1 MVDEAAASAS
11 EASVTEVAQTLEPN
25 QASIEATVES
35 VVQGGAESSCNN
47 NNNNNAA
54 ESAVTDV
61 VSEEDREKTLEF
73 ADELTEKGSVFLK
86 EMDFAEA
93 VDCFSRA
100 LEIRYRFENY
110 ASRFGSEIQMR
121 VFVWYE
127 FRVAH
132 YGELAAECVNAY
144 YKYGSAL
151 LEKAQAEADPLGNMP
166 KKEGETQQESSY
178 KNTANGE
185 PLAASVVS
193 SDPERQGSSS
203 GGQEGTESL
212 IMLLDSKA
220 MSGSGGQEQGGD
232 GEDSQDDDLSDADAD
247 EDESDLDMAWK
258 MLDIA
263 RAITDKQATD
273 TMEKVDILST
283 LAEISLERE
292 DIETSLSDY
301 KNALSILERLVEP
314 DSRHTAELNFRI
326 CICLETGC
334 QPKEAIPYCQKA
346 LLICKARME
355 RLTNEIK
362 GPSASAT
369 SSTVSEIEEGIQQS
383 SNVPY
388 IDKSASDKEAEIGVL
403 SGLAEDLEKKA
414 SELNLSV
421 LEDLKQQAEN
431 PKQLLAELMGMASAK
446 PNAGDKVV
454 PAVAGEMSS
463 SRMGT
468 ANNGKDLESPTV
480 STAHTV
486 AAGGGTA
493 SSSGV
498 THLGVV
504 GRGVKRV
511 LMNATSAESSPAKK
525 LAPESSNKAD
535 GNSS

>member
-100 LEIRYRFENY
+100 LEIR
-110 ASRFGSEIQMR
+110 
-121 VFVWYE
+121 
-127 FRVAH
+127 VAH

-203 GGQEGTESL
+203 GGQE
-212 IMLLDSKA
+212 
-220 MSGSGGQEQGGD
+220 GSGGQEQGGD

-403 SGLAEDLEKKA
+403 SGLAEDLEKK
-414 SELNLSV
+414 

>member
-1 MVDEAAASAS
+1 MVDEAASAS
-11 EASVTEVAQTLEPN
+11 EASVTELAQTLEPN
-25 QASIEATVES
+25 QASIEATVGS
-35 VVQGGAESSCNN
+35 AAQGGAESSCNN
-47 NNNNNAA
+47 NNNAA
-54 ESAVTDV
+54 ESAVTDI
-61 VSEEDREKTLEF
+61 VSEEEREKTLEF

-100 LEIRYRFENY
+100 LEI
-110 ASRFGSEIQMR
+110 
-121 VFVWYE
+121 
-127 FRVAH
+127 RVAH

-166 KKEGETQQESSY
+166 KKEGETQQESSD
-178 KNTANGE
+178 KDTANGE
-185 PLAASVVS
+185 TLAASVVS

-203 GGQEGTESL
+203 GGQEG
-212 IMLLDSKA
+212 
-220 MSGSGGQEQGGD
+220 SGGQEQGEA

-346 LLICKARME
+346 LLICKARVE

-388 IDKSASDKEAEIGVL
+388 IDKSASDKEAEIG
-403 SGLAEDLEKKA
+403 
-414 SELNLSV
+414 

-454 PAVAGEMSS
+454 PAGAGEMSS

-480 STAHTV
+480 STAHTG

-511 LMNATSAESSPAKK
+511 LMNATSAESNPSKK
-525 LAPESSNKAD
+525 LAPESSNKAY

>member
-1 MVDEAAASAS
+1 MVDEAAAAAASAS
-11 EASVTEVAQTLEPN
+11 EASVTELAQTLEPN

-35 VVQGGAESSCNN
+35 VVQGGTESTC
-47 NNNNNAA
+47 NNNAA

-61 VSEEDREKTLEF
+61 VSEEEREKTLEF

-86 EMDFAEA
+86 EMDFEEA

-100 LEIRYRFENY
+100 LEIRVE
-110 ASRFGSEIQMR
+110 
-121 VFVWYE
+121 
-127 FRVAH
+127 H

-166 KKEGETQQESSY
+166 KKEGETQQESSN
-178 KNTANGE
+178 KNAANGE

-203 GGQEGTESL
+203 GGQEG
-212 IMLLDSKA
+212 
-220 MSGSGGQEQGGD
+220 SGGQEQGED

-263 RAITDKQATD
+263 RAISDKQSTD
-273 TMEKVDILST
+273 TMEKVDILCT

-301 KNALSILERLVEP
+301 KSALSILERLVEP
-314 DSRHTAELNFRI
+314 DSRHIAELNFRI

-334 QPKEAIPYCQKA
+334 QSKEAIEYCQKA
-346 LLICKARME
+346 LLICKARMG
-355 RLTNEIK
+355 RLTNEVKAPI
-362 GPSASAT
+362 ASAT

-403 SGLAEDLEKKA
+403 SGLAEDLEKK
-414 SELNLSV
+414 

-446 PNAGDKVV
+446 PNAGDKGV

-480 STAHTV
+480 STAHTGAV
-486 AAGGGTA
+486 GGAAG

-511 LMNATSAESSPAKK
+511 LLNATSAESSPSKK

>member
-220 MSGSGGQEQGGD
+220 MSGCWCRIYIIWLMNQTIRFCFVVAD
-232 GEDSQDDDLSDADAD
+232 FFLTLSFFF
-247 EDESDLDMAWK
+247 
-258 MLDIA
+258 
-263 RAITDKQATD
+263 
-273 TMEKVDILST
+273 LS
-283 LAEISLERE
+283 S
-292 DIETSLSDY
+292 
-301 KNALSILERLVEP
+301 NW
-314 DSRHTAELNFRI
+314 
-326 CICLETGC
+326 C
-334 QPKEAIPYCQKA
+334 
-346 LLICKARME
+346 
-355 RLTNEIK
+355 IK
-362 GPSASAT
+362 G
-369 SSTVSEIEEGIQQS
+369 
-383 SNVPY
+383 
-388 IDKSASDKEAEIGVL
+388 L
-403 SGLAEDLEKKA
+403 SF
-414 SELNLSV
+414 
-421 LEDLKQQAEN
+421 
-431 PKQLLAELMGMASAK
+431 
-446 PNAGDKVV
+446 
-454 PAVAGEMSS
+454 
-463 SRMGT
+463 
-468 ANNGKDLESPTV
+468 
-480 STAHTV
+480 
-486 AAGGGTA
+486 
-493 SSSGV
+493 
-498 THLGVV
+498 
-504 GRGVKRV
+504 
-511 LMNATSAESSPAKK
+511 
-525 LAPESSNKAD
+525 
-535 GNSS
+535 

>member
-1 MVDEAAASAS
+1 MVDEASAS
-11 EASVTEVAQTLEPN
+11 EASVTELAHKTLEPN

-35 VVQGGAESSCNN
+35 LVQGGTESTCNNNDGN

-61 VSEEDREKTLEF
+61 VSEEEREKTLEF

-100 LEIRYRFENY
+100 LEIRVE
-110 ASRFGSEIQMR
+110 
-121 VFVWYE
+121 
-127 FRVAH
+127 H

-166 KKEGETQQESSY
+166 KKDGETQQESSN
-178 KNTANGE
+178 KNAASGE
-185 PLAASVVS
+185 PLAASAVS

-203 GGQEGTESL
+203 GGQE
-212 IMLLDSKA
+212 
-220 MSGSGGQEQGGD
+220 EQGED
-232 GEDSQDDDLSDADAD
+232 GEDSKDDDLSDADADED

-263 RAITDKQATD
+263 RAITDKQSTD
-273 TMEKVDILST
+273 TMEKVDILCT

-301 KNALSILERLVEP
+301 KSALSILERLVEP

-334 QPKEAIPYCQKA
+334 QPKEAIAYCQKA

-355 RLTNEIK
+355 RLTNEVK
-362 GPSASAT
+362 APSVSAT
-369 SSTVSEIEEGIQQS
+369 SSTVSEAEEGIQQS

-388 IDKSASDKEAEIGVL
+388 IDKSVSDKEAEIGVL
-403 SGLAEDLEKKA
+403 SGLAEDLEKK
-414 SELNLSV
+414 
-421 LEDLKQQAEN
+421 LEDLKHQAEN

-480 STAHTV
+480 STAHTGAV
-486 AAGGGTA
+486 GGAAG

-511 LMNATSAESSPAKK
+511 LLNATSAESSPSKK

>member
-1 MVDEAAASAS
+1 MVDEAASAS
-11 EASVTEVAQTLEPN
+11 EASVTELAQTLEPN
-25 QASIEATVES
+25 QASIEATVGS
-35 VVQGGAESSCNN
+35 AAQGGAESSCNN
-47 NNNNNAA
+47 NNNAA
-54 ESAVTDV
+54 ESAVTDI
-61 VSEEDREKTLEF
+61 VSEEEREKTLEF

-100 LEIRYRFENY
+100 LEI
-110 ASRFGSEIQMR
+110 
-121 VFVWYE
+121 
-127 FRVAH
+127 RVAH

-166 KKEGETQQESSY
+166 KKEGETQQESSD
-178 KNTANGE
+178 KDTANGE
-185 PLAASVVS
+185 TLAASVVS

-203 GGQEGTESL
+203 GGQEG
-212 IMLLDSKA
+212 
-220 MSGSGGQEQGGD
+220 SGGQEQGEA

-414 SELNLSV
+414 SEIYHSV
-421 LEDLKQQAEN
+421 VKKKTVETHTNVIFHSMQLEDLKQQAEN

-480 STAHTV
+480 STAHTG

-511 LMNATSAESSPAKK
+511 LMNATSAESNPSKK

>member
-1 MVDEAAASAS
+1 MVDEAASAS
-11 EASVTEVAQTLEPN
+11 EASVTELAQTLEPN
-25 QASIEATVES
+25 QASIEATVGS
-35 VVQGGAESSCNN
+35 AAQGGAESSCNN
-47 NNNNNAA
+47 NNNAA
-54 ESAVTDV
+54 ESAVTDI
-61 VSEEDREKTLEF
+61 VSEEEREKTLEF

-100 LEIRYRFENY
+100 LEI
-110 ASRFGSEIQMR
+110 
-121 VFVWYE
+121 
-127 FRVAH
+127 RVAH

-166 KKEGETQQESSY
+166 KKEGETQQESSD
-178 KNTANGE
+178 KDTANGE
-185 PLAASVVS
+185 TLAASVVS

-203 GGQEGTESL
+203 GGQEG
-212 IMLLDSKA
+212 
-220 MSGSGGQEQGGD
+220 SGGQEQGEA

-414 SELNLSV
+414 SEIYHS
-421 LEDLKQQAEN
+421 AEN

-480 STAHTV
+480 STAHTG
-486 AAGGGTA
+486 AAGGTA

-511 LMNATSAESSPAKK
+511 LMNATSAESNPSKK